1 MISILIDEQRYREL
15 LEENRE
21 LNIKIGELNE
31 EMLFLQE
38 ENKEYE
44 EVLDKWQSVKE
55 EIKSAYE
62 IRRRLNRKHGK
73 LEMIWHKIEDL

>member
-1 MISILIDEQRYREL
+1 
-15 LEENRE
+15 
-21 LNIKIGELNE
+21 ELNE
-31 EMLFLQE
+31 EILFLQK

-44 EVLDKWQSVKE
+44 EVLEKWQNVKE

-62 IRRRLNRKHGK
+62 IRRRLNRKYGK

>member
-1 MISILIDEQRYREL
+1 MISILIDEQRHYDL
-15 LEENRE
+15 LEKNRE
-21 LNIKIGELNE
+21 LSMKIDELNE
-31 EMLFLQE
+31 EILFLQK

-44 EVLDKWQSVKE
+44 EVLEKWQNVKE

-73 LEMIWHKIEDL
+73 LEMIWRKIEDL

>member
-1 MISILIDEQRYREL
+1 MISILIDEQRHYDL
-15 LEENRE
+15 LEKNRE
-21 LNIKIGELNE
+21 LNTKIDELNE
-31 EMLFLQE
+31 KILFLQK

-44 EVLDKWQSVKE
+44 EVLEKWQNVKA

-62 IRRRLNRKHGK
+62 IRRKLNIKHGK